1 VPSGARS
8 PYTDPVDAS
17 YWPRSIGLRVLIAAC
32 YFVLIPAGL
41 LPMPVGWWL
50 LSGGGLLLYSFLMFS
65 AFMRWPEK
73 KWIHTD
79 LGPYLDAAM
88 ITLAV
93 VAVADT
99 DYPVWIG
106 YLLVIMSLSLFHD
119 ARYLLWYAV
128 FAVGMFWLGI
138 AGAQALRDADVSW
151 RISSAGGSRSSPP
164 SCTSSRR

>member
-1 VPSGARS
+1 MKILRAKDSEQRVPNGARS

-119 ARYLLWYAV
+119 ARYLLV
-128 FAVGMFWLGI
+128 VRRVRGRHVL
-138 AGAQALRDADVSW
+138 AGH
-151 RISSAGGSRSSPP
+151 
-164 SCTSSRR
+164 RRRASTP